1 MKKISSLALAFIA
14 SGAFAQ
20 TLITEWNF
28 NGVASGLSTTSPVP
42 STGTGTASLLGS
54 GLTGEFATGS
64 PLDPAAAPDNRW
76 GTRNY
81 AAQGVDSGVY
91 GVRFNVSTVGQA
103 DVQVKYEHR
112 SSNSSSRWSRF
123 EYTLDGTSFTSAG
136 LTNAEFENTLGG
148 DQWNS
153 RAFDFTAINA
163 ADDNANFGFRIVS
176 IFAPTTSAYSPSNPA
191 SAYASTGTFGYDLVN
206 VSALNPVPE
215 PASMAALGLGV
226 AGLLRRRAKKA

>member
-42 STGTGTASLLGS
+42 STGTGTASLLGT
-54 GLTGEFATGS
+54 GLSATFNTGS
-64 PLDPAAAPDNRW
+64 SLDLGSDNNRW
-76 GTRNY
+76 NTRNY
-81 AAQGVDSGVY
+81 AAQGADSGVY

-103 DVQVKYEHR
+103 DIQVKYEHR

-191 SAYASTGTFGYDLVN
+191 S
-206 VSALNPVPE
+206 
-215 PASMAALGLGV
+215 MAALGLGV

>member
-28 NGVASGLSTTSPVP
+28 NGTGLSTTSPVP
-42 STGTGTASLLGS
+42 STGSGTASLLGN
-54 GLTGEFATGS
+54 GLTGEFSGGS
-64 PLDPAAAPDNRW
+64 PLDPALTNDNRW
-76 GTRNY
+76 NTRNY
-81 AAQGVDSGVY
+81 AAQGADSGVY

-103 DVQVKYEHR
+103 DIQVKYEHR
-112 SSNSSSRWSRF
+112 FSNTSSRWSRF
-123 EYTLDGTSFTSAG
+123 EYTLDGTTFTSAG

-148 DQWNS
+148 DAWNS

-163 ADDNANFGFRIVS
+163 ADDNASFGFRVVS
-176 IFAPTTSAYSPSNPA
+176 IFAPTTTAYSPSNPA
-191 SAYASTGTFGYDLVN
+191 GSYASTGTFGFDLVN

>member
-28 NGVASGLSTTSPVP
+28 NGTGLSTTSPAP
-42 STGTGTASLLGS
+42 STGSGTASLLGA
-54 GLTGEFATGS
+54 GLAGEFAGGS
-64 PLDPAAAPDNRW
+64 PLDPETTNDFRW
-76 GTRNY
+76 GTRGY
-81 AAQGVDSGVY
+81 AAQGADSGVY

-123 EYTLDGTSFTSAG
+123 EYTLDGTTFTSAG
-136 LTNAEFENTLGG
+136 LTNAEFENTKGG

-163 ADDNANFGFRIVS
+163 ADDNSNFGFRIVS
-176 IFAPTTSAYSPSNPA
+176 IFAPSTSAYSPSNPA
-191 SAYASTGTFGYDLVN
+191 SNYASTGTFGYDLVN
-206 VSALNPVPE
+206 VSSLNPVPE
-215 PASMAALGLGV
+215 PASMVALGLGV